1 MGALFLDIK
10 AAYDNVD
17 PSILFN
23 IVNSLKIPAGYKKFI
38 KNLLEFREIDIYES
52 GNFQGVRLLYKG
64 LPQGSVLS
72 LLLFN
77 LYIKIHL

>member
-23 IVNSLKIPAGYKKFI
+23 IINSLKIPTGYKKFI
-38 KNLLEFREIDIYES
+38 KNLLEFREIDIYKS
-52 GNFQGVRLLYKG
+52 GNFQGIKSLYKG
-64 LPQGSVLS
+64 LPQAS
-72 LLLFN
+72 
-77 LYIKIHL
+77 